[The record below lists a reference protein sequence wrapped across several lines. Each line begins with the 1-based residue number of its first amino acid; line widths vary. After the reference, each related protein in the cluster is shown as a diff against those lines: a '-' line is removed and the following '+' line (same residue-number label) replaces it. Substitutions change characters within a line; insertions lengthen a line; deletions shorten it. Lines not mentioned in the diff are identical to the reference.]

1 MTVLLLEKTLP
12 KNLVKEIITIIKMP
26 VKFYKLHIY
35 NKTQQELILELLLEQ
50 LLTNLIGW
58 KIDINGN
65 GGKRQDNLG
74 NPGLRQIGEG
84 ENAGEGDLLI

>member
-1 MTVLLLEKTLP
+1 M
-12 KNLVKEIITIIKMP
+12 KEIITIIKIP

-35 NKTQQELILELLLEQ
+35 NKTQQELILELLQEQ

-58 KIDINGN
+58 KIDINGS
-65 GGKRQDNLG
+65 GGKKQDNLG
-74 NPGLRQIGEG
+74 NPGLCQIGEG

>member
-1 MTVLLLEKTLP
+1 M
-12 KNLVKEIITIIKMP
+12 
-26 VKFYKLHIY
+26 KFYKLHIY
-35 NKTQQELILELLLEQ
+35 NNKTQQELILELLQEQ

-65 GGKRQDNLG
+65 GGKKQGNQD

>member
-1 MTVLLLEKTLP
+1 M
-12 KNLVKEIITIIKMP
+12 

-65 GGKRQDNLG
+65 GGKKQDNLG
-74 NPGLRQIGEG
+74 NPGLRQTGEG

>member
-1 MTVLLLEKTLP
+1 M
-12 KNLVKEIITIIKMP
+12 

-35 NKTQQELILELLLEQ
+35 NKTQQELILELLPEQ
-50 LLTNLIGW
+50 LLTKIIGW

-65 GGKRQDNLG
+65 GGKKQDNLG
-74 NPGLRQIGEG
+74 HHGLRQIGEG